1 MLAGSGEDDDTREGT
16 VGDDRRDEHRGGG
29 RDETAE
35 ERADRNWNE
44 LLQELRVTQTGVQL
58 LTAFL
63 LTLPFQ
69 SRFGD
74 LDDFQRAVFVVTV
87 VLAAL
92 ATSLLVAPVSLHR
105 ALFARR
111 QKGRLVRTAHLLAQ
125 AGLLVLGLCVT
136 SALLLVFS
144 VVLGRETA
152 FELAGGTLAVLVVL
166 WLVLPMVLRRRSPVG
181 E

>member
-1 MLAGSGEDDDTREGT
+1 LTEHTAPADHG
-16 VGDDRRDEHRGGG
+16 GDG
-29 RDETAE
+29 RDESPD

-63 LTLPFQ
+63 VTLPFQ
-69 SRFGD
+69 SRFSD
-74 LDDFQRAVFVVTV
+74 LDDFQVAVFVVTLL
-87 VLAAL
+87 LAAL

-105 ALFARR
+105 ALFGRR

-125 AGLLVLGLCVT
+125 AGLLALGLCVT
-136 SALLLVFS
+136 GALLLVFS

-152 FELAGGTLAVLVVL
+152 FELAGAALAVLVAL

-181 E
+181 D